1 MKKIRW
7 QLIII
12 FLTGLVV
19 GALLLIEQPKPQTA
33 VSAPEPSEGGA
44 YAEALI
50 GSLQRLNPVLDFY
63 NSVDRDV
70 DRLLYSRLITFDD
83 RGNPVA
89 DLADSWG
96 ISKDGTIYNFAI
108 KEGALWHDG
117 KKVTSEDVLFTID
130 LLRSDS
136 PVIPSDL
143 SEFWKSVE
151 VVAVSETQIQ
161 FKLPE
166 PFSPFLDYLSFGI
179 LPKHLLEGTSFADL
193 VDASFNLDP
202 VGSGPFKFDRLIVE
216 NGQITGVVLAAN
228 EKYYGSAP
236 FIQQIVFR
244 YYADDATALEAYRN
258 GAVQGIAGLTSQD
271 VLTQALQE
279 PDLSIYTGRL
289 PELSMVLFNVKSND
303 KPFLGDTAV
312 RKALF
317 TGLNRQWIVDR
328 ILNGQAILADGPIF
342 PGTWAYN
349 DSISRV
355 EYDSARAQDML
366 KQAGYVLGGGD
377 ATLREK
383 DGVQLAFTLIYPD
396 TPQHEQIA
404 QAIQRDWEALQ
415 VRVDLEAVPYDVL
428 LNERLVNHDYQ
439 AALVDLNLAGSPDPD
454 PYPFWDQVQANSGQ
468 NYTQWDNKMASDY
481 LETARV
487 TLDMTERAR
496 LYRNFQAIFVDELPA
511 LPLYYPV
518 YNYAVDSQVQ
528 GIRMG
533 PLFSSAD
540 RFDNLTAWFLQARTT
555 TEIPEATPT
564 P

>member
-19 GALLLIEQPKPQTA
+19 AALLLIEQPTPQTNS
-33 VSAPEPSEGGA
+33 SAPQPSEGGA

-70 DRLLYSRLITFDD
+70 DRLIYSRLITFDD

-96 ISKDGTIYNFAI
+96 YSKDGTIYNFSL
-108 KEGALWHDG
+108 KEGVLWQDG
-117 KKVTSEDVLFTID
+117 KALTSDDVLFTIE
-130 LLRSDS
+130 LMRTDS

-143 SEFWKSVE
+143 RDFWTSVE
-151 VVAVSETQIQ
+151 VTAVNPTQIQ

-166 PFSPFLDYLSFGI
+166 PFSPFLDYLTFGI
-179 LPKHLLEGTSFADL
+179 LPRHLLEGTSFDDL
-193 VDASFNLDP
+193 VDAPFNLKP
-202 VGSGPFKFDRLIVE
+202 VGSGPYQFDRIIAE
-216 NGQITGVVLAAN
+216 NGKITGVVLSVN
-228 EKYYGSAP
+228 DQYYGSKP

-244 YYADDATALEAYRN
+244 YYPDDASAWDAYRN
-258 GAVQGIAGLTSQD
+258 GNVQGIAGVSKDILPEVLRDPELSLFTS
-271 VLTQALQE
+271 
-279 PDLSIYTGRL
+279 RL
-289 PELSMVLFNVKSND
+289 PELSMVLFNLKSND
-303 KPFLGDTAV
+303 KPFLGETAV
-312 RKALF
+312 RKALY
-317 TGLNRQWIVDR
+317 TGTNRQR
-328 ILNGQAILADGPIF
+328 IIDQILDGQAILADGPIF

-349 DSISRV
+349 ETLSRV
-355 EYDSARAQDML
+355 EFDATKAQDML
-366 KQAGYVLGGGD
+366 KDAGYIISSDDPAV
-377 ATLREK
+377 RVK
-383 DGVQLAFTLIYPD
+383 DGVQLAFTLLYPD

-404 QAIQRDWEALQ
+404 QAIQKDWEDLQ

-428 LNERLVNHDYQ
+428 LNERLANHDYQ
-439 AALVDLNLAGSPDPD
+439 AALVDLNLARSPDPD
-454 PYPFWDQVQANSGQ
+454 PYPFWDQVQSNGGQ
-468 NYTQWDNKMASDY
+468 NYTQWDNKVASDY

-487 TLDMTERAR
+487 TQDITERAR
-496 LYRNFQAIFVDELPA
+496 LYRNFQGIFAEDLPA

-518 YNYAVDSQVQ
+518 YSYVVDTQVQ

-533 PLFSSAD
+533 PLFDSSD
-540 RFDNLTAWFLQARTT
+540 RFADVTSWFLQAR
-555 TEIPEATPT
+555 IATPLPELTAT

>member
-19 GALLLIEQPKPQTA
+19 GALLLIEQPTPQSPAT
-33 VSAPEPSEGGA
+33 APEPTEGGA

-70 DRLLYSRLITFDD
+70 DRLIFSRLITFDD

-108 KEGALWHDG
+108 KEGILWHDG
-117 KKVTSEDVLFTID
+117 KPLTSEDVVFTID

-136 PVIPSDL
+136 PVIPTDL
-143 SEFWKSVE
+143 RDFWKSIE
-151 VVAVSETQIQ
+151 VTAVSPTQLQ

-166 PFSPFLDYLSFGI
+166 PFSPFLDYLSFGV
-179 LPKHLLEGTSFADL
+179 LPKHLLEGVSFDDL
-193 VDASFNLDP
+193 VDSPFNLDP

-216 NGQITGVVLAAN
+216 DGKITGLVLAVN
-228 EKYYGSAP
+228 DDYYGSKP
-236 FIQQIVFR
+236 FIQQMVFR
-244 YYADDATALEAYRN
+244 YFVDSAGALDAYRN
-258 GAVQGIAGLTSQD
+258 GNVQGIAGVSQD
-271 VLTQALQE
+271 VLPEVLAE
-279 PDLSIYTGRL
+279 SGLSIYTGRL
-289 PELSMVLFNVKSND
+289 PELSMVIFNLKSTD
-303 KPFLGDTAV
+303 KTFLGDAAI
-312 RKALF
+312 RKALY
-317 TGLNRQWIVDR
+317 TGLNRQWMVDR
-328 ILNGQAILADGPIF
+328 LLGGQAILADGPIF

-349 DSISRV
+349 ESIPRV
-355 EYDSARAQDML
+355 EFDAAKAQDML
-366 KQAGYVLGGGD
+366 KEAGYVISAED
-377 ATLREK
+377 ATVRAK
-383 DGVQLAFTLIYPD
+383 DGLQLTFTLIYPD
-396 TPQHEQIA
+396 TPQHTQIA
-404 QAIQRDWEALQ
+404 QAIQKDWESIQ
-415 VRVDLEAVPYDVL
+415 VRVELEAVPYDVL
-428 LNERLVNHDYQ
+428 LNERLANRDFQ
-439 AALVDLNLAGSPDPD
+439 AALVDMNLARSPDPD
-454 PYPFWDQVQANSGQ
+454 PYPFWDQVQANGGQ
-468 NYTQWDNKMASDY
+468 NYSQWDNKMASDY

-487 TLDMTERAR
+487 TLDITERAR
-496 LYRNFQAIFVDELPA
+496 LYRNFQAIFTDELPA

-533 PLFSSAD
+533 PLFDSAD
-540 RFDNLTAWFLQARTT
+540 RFASVTDWFLQARRA
-555 TEIPEATPT
+555 TEIPALTPT

>member
-19 GALLLIEQPKPQTA
+19 AALLLIEQPTPQTNS
-33 VSAPEPSEGGA
+33 SAPQPSEGGA

-70 DRLLYSRLITFDD
+70 DRLIYSRLISFDD

-96 ISKDGTIYNFAI
+96 YSKDGTIYNFSL
-108 KEGALWHDG
+108 KEGVLWQDG
-117 KKVTSEDVLFTID
+117 KALTSDDVLFTIE
-130 LLRSDS
+130 LMRTDS

-143 SEFWKSVE
+143 RDFWTSVE
-151 VVAVSETQIQ
+151 VTAVNPTQIQ

-166 PFSPFLDYLSFGI
+166 PFSPFLDYLTFGI
-179 LPKHLLEGTSFADL
+179 LPRHLLEGTSFDDL
-193 VDASFNLDP
+193 VDAPFNLKP
-202 VGSGPFKFDRLIVE
+202 VGSGPYQFDRIIAE
-216 NGQITGVVLAAN
+216 NGKITGVVLSVN
-228 EKYYGSAP
+228 DRYYGNKP

-244 YYADDATALEAYRN
+244 YYPDDASAWDAYRN
-258 GAVQGIAGLTSQD
+258 DNVQGIAGVSKDILPEILRDPELSLFTS
-271 VLTQALQE
+271 
-279 PDLSIYTGRL
+279 RL
-289 PELSMVLFNVKSND
+289 PELSMVLFNLKSND
-303 KPFLGDTAV
+303 KPFLGEAAV
-312 RKALF
+312 RKALY
-317 TGLNRQWIVDR
+317 TGLNRQRIVDQ
-328 ILNGQAILADGPIF
+328 ILDGQAILADGPIF

-349 DSISRV
+349 EILGRV
-355 EYDSARAQDML
+355 EFDAAKAQDML
-366 KQAGYVLGGGD
+366 KDAGYIISSDDPAV
-377 ATLREK
+377 RIK
-383 DGVQLAFTLIYPD
+383 DGVQLAFTLLYPD

-404 QAIQRDWEALQ
+404 QAIQKNWEDLQ

-428 LNERLVNHDYQ
+428 LNERLANHDYQ
-439 AALVDLNLAGSPDPD
+439 AALVDLNLSRSPDPD
-454 PYPFWDQVQANSGQ
+454 PYPFWDQVQANGGQ
-468 NYTQWDNKMASDY
+468 NYTQWDNKVASDY

-487 TLDMTERAR
+487 TLDITERAR
-496 LYRNFQAIFVDELPA
+496 LYRNFQAIFADDLPA

-518 YNYAVDSQVQ
+518 YSYVVDTQVQ

-533 PLFSSAD
+533 PLFDSSDCFA
-540 RFDNLTAWFLQARTT
+540 NVTSWFLQARIATPMS
-555 TEIPEATPT
+555 ELTPT